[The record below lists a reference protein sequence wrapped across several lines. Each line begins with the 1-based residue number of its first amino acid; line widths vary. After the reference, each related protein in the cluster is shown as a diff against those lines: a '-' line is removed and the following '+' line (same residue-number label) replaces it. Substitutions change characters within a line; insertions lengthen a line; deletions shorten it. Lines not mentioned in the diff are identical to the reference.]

1 MISPASVI
9 RITLAQLVRQAVGFF
24 GIAGLAKGK
33 RGFVQRARSD
43 GWVVVEQRDAF
54 KCFAG
59 VIEIPALQL
68 DFAREQTRFGIYPA
82 LGLQRHDF
90 FCDLLRLIGFVGAY
104 LNRTEREQHLCLSRR
119 IFGSLQIFRERFLG
133 FG

>member
-9 RITLAQLVRQAVGFF
+9 RITLAQLVREAICFL

-54 KCFAG
+54 KCFAR
-59 VIEIPALQL
+59 VIEVSALQL
-68 DFAREQTRFGIYPA
+68 HFAREQTRFGIYTA

-90 FCDLLRLIGFVGAY
+90 FGDLLSLIGFMGAY
-104 LNRTEREQHLCLSRR
+104 LNRAEREQHLCLSRR
-119 IFGSLQIFRERFLG
+119 VFGSLQIFCERFLG